1 MGETTNMGGACVS
14 QKFSEAPEICSP
26 SALSECRPEAHN
38 AAADCCV
45 AVPTINDQQQSPRPQ
60 LSTIQ
65 VVDTAETLPLKI
77 LPPSYLSIG
86 PWVQEVSLEITLAEL
101 KLLLAA
107 KCGVAVTQKV
117 ANKIQLWF
125 SGYRLPDT
133 KTVAECDELCEGSE
147 ITLEGMPLETH
158 VTHPAIVDTWNC
170 PACTLVNQNACNA
183 CVACDRSRPGFDRAS
198 QLQTRFDII
207 DANRNGILEMSELV
221 AAFGKGAP
229 EFIQHC
235 STDRHVPP
243 SQQCLTS
250 SEFSANSA
258 SVLDGILK

>member
-65 VVDTAETLPLKI
+65 VADTAETLPLKI

-86 PWVQEVSLEITLAEL
+86 PWVQEVSLEITMAEL

-107 KCGVAVTQKV
+107 SISVGGT
-117 ANKIQLWF
+117 L
-125 SGYRLPDT
+125 
-133 KTVAECDELCEGSE
+133 CDFRS
-147 ITLEGMPLETH
+147 PLLH
-158 VTHPAIVDTWNC
+158 GC
-170 PACTLVNQNACNA
+170 
-183 CVACDRSRPGFDRAS
+183 R
-198 QLQTRFDII
+198 
-207 DANRNGILEMSELV
+207 
-221 AAFGKGAP
+221 GK
-229 EFIQHC
+229 
-235 STDRHVPP
+235 
-243 SQQCLTS
+243 
-250 SEFSANSA
+250 
-258 SVLDGILK
+258 